1 MKLRSN
7 PFGCLALSIVSATSL
22 QAATLYWDGN
32 DTSANADGGLGAWD
46 TATSNWDDAA
56 SAGNPASWP
65 AASTGDDDA
74 VFGGVAATVTIDA
87 AGVTAND
94 LTFSTASYIVAGGV
108 LTLDSLDPDGPDP
121 LPAPAPVVTNGVA
134 ATINANLAG
143 SLGLTKSGN
152 GTLTLGG
159 TNSSLSGAL
168 TVSGAT
174 SGVNGGIVINGSA
187 ALGSF
192 SSIDIQNNSFINL
205 ANVTIPSSIP
215 VKIAGGGGTGAPE
228 GVIKGSSGANVVAG
242 AITLDNST
250 VRVGNLGTS
259 LTISGAMTAPVA
271 SGYGLLI
278 RKANNAG
285 VIFSNTGNYWEGA
298 TSLADGSAYF
308 QAGTLPATTNL
319 VMAGSAS
326 TWFETNGSFTR
337 AIGSG
342 AGQVLFNATASRING
357 FSARGG
363 DLTVNIG
370 GASAPLVWGSVT
382 PPFNPG
388 ILGLAGANATGTL
401 TLQNPLDLGGASRTI
416 DVVNGAA
423 EVDARISGAITNG
436 LLNKTGSGV
445 LALASANSFTTATMV
460 FGTAST
466 NRGAL
471 RIEDDDALSGI
482 TLIDMNSAVN
492 SSARARIELVGGVTV
507 TGTEIR
513 TGGHGDVT
521 GDGAVLANISGN
533 NTWGGVV
540 RISNSGGSYGIR
552 SDAGT
557 LTLAGTLQNGIGSI
571 REWFLGGAGNIT
583 ISGNV
588 VNGGSS
594 GLNIN
599 KHGAGTLTLTG
610 AANSYS
616 LGTVI
621 GEGTVQVG
629 DGGEDGSLGS
639 GPVTNNAT
647 LVFDRAGTL
656 SVPGAISG
664 TGTITKRGDGTVTLA
679 GATISHAGT
688 TSIEDGG
695 LIIAGDAT
703 LATAAV
709 SVGDGIGAADSAVL
723 GGSGPL
729 GGSVTVGTDGAI
741 APGASAGTLG
751 VLGSAT
757 INGSLLIELDGPAG
771 DRLNVAGN
779 LDIDNAAL
787 KITTLAGGATEAEY
801 VVATFDTLSGAE
813 FASVSGVPANYELQ
827 YDLTNK
833 RIVLVSTATPGFDAW
848 IDAYA
853 VADPAAGAD
862 PDFDGLANAIEYVI
876 GGDPSVAS
884 RAGAPEGEVVGD
896 DLVFTFFRVDSSETP
911 DLALTVQAGTTLALW
926 PEAFTIGVNNAGSS
940 AGVNIIENDAAPD
953 EITVTIPKAGA
964 LKKFARLNATVTP

>member
-32 DTSANADGGLGAWD
+32 DTSANADGGLGDWD
-46 TATSNWDDAA
+46 TAAPNWDDFATG
-56 SAGNPASWP
+56 GNPASWP
-65 AASTGDDDA
+65 ATSTGDDDA

-94 LTFSTASYIVAGGV
+94 LTFSTANYILAGGT

-121 LPAPAPVVTNGVA
+121 LLAPAPIVTNGVA

-143 SLGLTKSGN
+143 SSGLTKTGN

-159 TNSSLSGAL
+159 SNSGLSGVL

-174 SGVNGGIVINGSA
+174 SGINGGIVINGSA
-187 ALGSF
+187 ALGEF
-192 SSIDIQNNSFINL
+192 SAIDIQNNSFINL
-205 ANVTIPSSIP
+205 SNATIPSTRP
-215 VKIAGGGGTGAPE
+215 VKIAGGGGFGAPE
-228 GVIKGSSGANVVAG
+228 GVIKGVSGASAVESAVAM
-242 AITLDNST
+242 DNAT
-250 VRVGNLGTS
+250 IRVGNLGTS
-259 LTISGAMTAPVA
+259 LTISGAMTAPES

-278 RKANNAG
+278 RKANNQG

-298 TSLADGSAYF
+298 TSIADGSAYF
-308 QAGTLPATTNL
+308 HPDALPADTNL

-342 AGQVLFNATASRING
+342 AGQVTFSAAASRVNG

-370 GASAPLVWGSVT
+370 GASAPLVWGSVS
-382 PPFNPG
+382 PAFNPA

-401 TLQNPLDLGGASRTI
+401 TLQNPLDLGAATRTI
-416 DVVNGAA
+416 DVVNGSAA
-423 EVDARISGAITNG
+423 VDARISGAITNG
-436 LLNKTGSGV
+436 LLSKTGSGV
-445 LALASANSFTTATMV
+445 LALATANSFTTATMV

-492 SSARARIELVGGVTV
+492 SAARARIELVGGVTV
-507 TGTEIR
+507 TGTNIR
-513 TGGHGDVT
+513 TGGHGDQT
-521 GDGAVLANISGN
+521 GDGAALANISGD
-533 NTWGGVV
+533 NTWAGVIS
-540 RISNSGGSYGIR
+540 ISNGGGSYGIR
-552 SDAGT
+552 SDSGT
-557 LTLAGTLQNGIGSI
+557 LTLSGTLQNGFGTT
-571 REWFLGGAGNIT
+571 REWALGGTGDIT
-583 ISGNV
+583 ISGNI

-594 GLNIN
+594 GLSIN
-599 KHGAGTLTLTG
+599 KHGAGLLKLTG
-610 AANSYS
+610 TNNTYS
-616 LGTVI
+616 LGTLI
-621 GEGTVQVG
+621 GAGTVQVG
-629 DGGEDGSLGS
+629 EGGLNGGLGG
-639 GPVTNNAT
+639 GPVTNNAA
-647 LVFDRAGTL
+647 LVFDRDGTL

-664 TGTITKRGDGTVTLA
+664 TGTITKRGPGTVTLA
-679 GATISHAGT
+679 GTTVSHTGT
-688 TSIEDGG
+688 TSIENGA

-709 SVGDGIGAADSAVL
+709 GVGDGIGAADSAVL

-729 GGSVTVGTDGAI
+729 GGSVTVATDGAI

-779 LDIDNAAL
+779 LDITNAAL
-787 KITTLAGGATEAEY
+787 KITSLVGGAIEAEY
-801 VVATFDTLSGAE
+801 VIATFDTLTGAE
-813 FASVSGVPANYELQ
+813 FDSVAGVPANYELQ
-827 YDLTNK
+827 YDLPNK
-833 RIVLVSTATPGFDAW
+833 RIVLVSTATPGFADW
-848 IDAYA
+848 IDTFA

-884 RAGAPEGEVVGD
+884 RVGAPEGEVVGD
-896 DLVFTFFRVDSSETP
+896 DLVFTFTRVDSSETP
-911 DLALTVQAGTTLALW
+911 DLTLTVEAGTTLALW
-926 PEAFTIGVNNAGSS
+926 PEVFTIGADNAGSS
-940 AGVNIIENDAAPD
+940 AGVDIVENAGAADA
-953 EITVTIPKAGA
+953 ITVTIPKAGA
-964 LKKFARLNATVTP
+964 LKKFARLNATIAP